1 MKTFLE
7 HVASSLIEK
16 YGNNLS
22 ALTVVF
28 PGKRASLFL
37 NQALAEASDKPVWA
51 PHYRTI
57 SELFVEASPYD
68 LCDKIESVCRLHRA
82 YAAHVAEPQTL
93 DQFYAWGEVL
103 LADFDDID
111 KQLVDARQLFTNIKD
126 IRQLDTLDYLTPE
139 QEEALKHFF
148 SGFSI
153 ENTTLL
159 RERFLELWNVMF
171 DIYTDFRL
179 RMQADGVLYEGAL
192 EREVVER
199 LRAVRFSTEADAEQ
213 ALPLLAQPRTY
224 VFVGFNV
231 LNAVE
236 QTLFDE
242 LQRHGK
248 AIFYWDYDVAFARAG
263 RGAGHE
269 AGYFIEQNIS
279 RYGNE
284 LSEMCFDNMSRPKQ
298 ITIASAASEN
308 IQARYMAEWLEE
320 NLTTPERAP
329 KGETYVTRQTAVVMC
344 NEQLLQP
351 ALHSLPQSITQVNVT
366 MGFPLTDTPVYSFV
380 MAILALHTEGYD
392 QLHHRFRKASLRA
405 VERHPYARLLGK
417 EWQSELRGG
426 AELLAFVSRL
436 LTLVAKG
443 VADDVLAAEA
453 VFKAFTSINR
463 LYDLMTCP
471 DPWLDVNDNTLR
483 RLLRSALGSQTVA
496 FHGEPAVGLQLMG
509 VLETRALDFR
519 HLLMLSVG
527 EGYLPK
533 SVADN
538 SFIPY
543 HLRDAFGLTTL
554 RHKIAVYAYYFY
566 RLIARAERVT
576 FVYNESNTGQR
587 QNEIS
592 RFLRQL
598 EAETDLE
605 IRHLRLNAANRPA
618 VTEPIVIEKTDEI
631 MQKLIDSYDN
641 TNRDPRHQRFL
652 SPSALNRYTTCPL
665 QFYYRYVKGLRVDSE
680 PEDGFDAI
688 IFGNVFHKAA
698 ELVYRH
704 LTAEGPYVRQQDY
717 DALLND
723 GALIIDNI
731 VSEAFRHA
739 YFQGRPEE
747 YNGILVIARQVVTTY
762 LQNLLRHDR
771 RLAPV
776 HILDLEGT
784 YTKELSLIV
793 GDGTIRLLTGG
804 IIDRLDEVSDPEVRG
819 SRAVRI
825 IDYKTGG
832 TPSTV
837 SDIDKLFVDAGQTE
851 HYYFQTILY
860 ATIISEQMGKPAQ
873 PCLFFVHRAAAPDY
887 SPKLKFGRAA
897 INDVDEPLGDDTD
910 SLAESFTA
918 RLHMLVDEIFDP
930 DVPFRQCADAT
941 SCHFCDYRLF
951 CGRLNDKKN

>member
-7 HVASSLIEK
+7 HVASSLISK

-37 NQALAEASDKPVWA
+37 NQALAEVSDKPVWA
-51 PHYRTI
+51 PQYRTI
-57 SELFVEASPYD
+57 SELFAEASPYT

-82 YAAHVAEPQTL
+82 YATHVAAPQTL

-111 KQLVDARQLFTNIKD
+111 KQLVDARQLFTNIRD
-126 IRQLDTLDYLTPE
+126 LRELDTLDYLSPE

-148 SGFSI
+148 RGFSI

-159 RERFLELWNVMF
+159 RERFMELWNVMF

-179 RMQADGVLYEGAL
+179 RMQADRVLYEGAL

-199 LRAVRFSTEADAEQ
+199 LRAVRFSTDADAEQ
-213 ALPLLAQPRTY
+213 AMPLLAQPRTY

-263 RGAGHE
+263 RSAGHE

-308 IQARYMAEWLEE
+308 IQARYMAEWLED
-320 NLTTPERAP
+320 NLTTPESAP
-329 KGETYVTRQTAVVMC
+329 EGERYVTRQTAVVMC

-351 ALHSLPQSITQVNVT
+351 ALHVLPPSITQVNVT

-380 MAILALHTEGYD
+380 MALVALHTEGYD
-392 QLHHRFRKASLRA
+392 HLHHRFRKVALRT
-405 VERHPYARLLGK
+405 VERHPYACLLGA
-417 EWQSELRGG
+417 EWQSELRSG

-436 LTLVAKG
+436 LTLVAKD

-453 VFKAFTSINR
+453 VFKAFTCINR
-463 LYDLMTCP
+463 LHDLMTGA
-471 DPWLDVNDNTLR
+471 DPWLDVSDNTLR

-527 EGYLPK
+527 EGFLPK

-598 EAETDLE
+598 QAETTLP
-605 IRHLRLNAANRPA
+605 ICHIRLNAANRPA
-618 VTEPIVIEKTDEI
+618 VAEPIVVEKTDEI
-631 MQKLIDSYDN
+631 MQKLIDCYDN
-641 TNRDPRHQRFL
+641 THRDPRQLRFL
-652 SPSALNRYTTCPL
+652 SPSALNRYTTCQL
-665 QFYYRYVKGLRVDSE
+665 QFYYRYVKGLRIDQE

-704 LTAEGPYVRQQDY
+704 LTAAGPYVRQQDY
-717 DALLND
+717 DVLLND
-723 GALIIDNI
+723 GAIVIDKI
-731 VSEAFRHA
+731 VSEAFRQA
-739 YFQGRPEE
+739 YFQGGPEE
-747 YNGILVIARQVVTTY
+747 YTGILVIARQVVTTY

-776 HILDLEGT
+776 HIIDVEQT
-784 YTKELSLIV
+784 FTKELPVVV
-793 GDGTIRLLTGG
+793 GDRTIRLLTGG
-804 IIDRLDEVSDPEVRG
+804 IIDRLDEVSDTEVRG
-819 SRAVRI
+819 GRAVRI
-825 IDYKTGG
+825 VDYKTGG
-832 TPSTV
+832 NLTAVPELGR
-837 SDIDKLFVDAGQTE
+837 LFADAGQTE

-860 ATIISEQMGKPAQ
+860 ATIVAEQMGKPAQ

-887 SPKLKFGRAA
+887 SPKIKLGRTT
-897 INDVDEPLGDDTD
+897 IHDVREPLADGDEPLADAFITR
-910 SLAESFTA
+910 F
-918 RLHMLVDEIFDP
+918 HMLVDEIFDP
-930 DVPFRQCADAT
+930 DVPFRQCANTDH
-941 SCHFCDYRLF
+941 CRFCDYRLL
-951 CGRLNDKKN
+951 CGR